1 MLKIK
6 QSELRLYC
14 DLLTQQTHDMKNLIL
29 SLKSSKND
37 SNTESVHL
45 IPKNNS
51 NNDANNV
58 SPACSFKSFNEDL
71 NQTEQNNNN
80 NNNNSEE
87 VETVDSSTTN
97 DDNIKVHII
106 L

>member
-14 DLLTQQTHDMKNLIL
+14 DLLTQQTHDMKNLII

-71 NQTEQNNNN
+71 NQSSNKNKRTEDKKQVCEIFN
-80 NNNNSEE
+80 
-87 VETVDSSTTN
+87 
-97 DDNIKVHII
+97 
-106 L
+106 